1 MTAAG
6 YIEDEQH
13 RQAAHFGGPTPRF
26 TGYMFHEYSIP
37 PAETAAPAT
46 AATDA
51 LHAMLVKRANQLKGC
66 AEGSLE
72 EAELKT
78 ITEAVEAYEAVRWPD
93 GKVPGGKG

>member
-1 MTAAG
+1 MSN
-6 YIEDEQH
+6 ID
-13 RQAAHFGGPTPRF
+13 RQRISAVQLLES

-66 AEGSLE
+66 TEGSLE
-72 EAELKT
+72 EAEFKT

-93 GKVPGGKG
+93 GKVPGRKG